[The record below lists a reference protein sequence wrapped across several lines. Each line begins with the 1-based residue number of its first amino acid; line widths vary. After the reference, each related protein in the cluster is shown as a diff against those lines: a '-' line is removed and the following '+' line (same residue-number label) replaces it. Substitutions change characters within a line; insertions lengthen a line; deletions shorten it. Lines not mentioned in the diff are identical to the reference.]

1 MAIVS
6 ILLDPAAVVYTD
18 DEIVGKINA
27 AAVNISR
34 ADAVESAAV
43 DLSGKS
49 LDDLVDSATRLAMS
63 DAEDTKLEGIAEGA
77 EVNPADLDGVPDS
90 GTRFAAV
97 EADAKGDQDGG
108 EIRDL
113 VVALADADRKI
124 VITAP
129 TTGEHKVASVEVD
142 ADLKLKA
149 DYDDTPES

>member
-43 DLSGKS
+43 DLSGKDTDALTEGAVNKYDTGPPPTD
-49 LDDLVDSATRLAMS
+49 LDEVPDSATR
-63 DAEDTKLEGIAEGA
+63 
-77 EVNPADLDGVPDS
+77 
-90 GTRFAAV
+90 FAAA
-97 EADAKGDQDGG
+97 EANAKDDLDGG

-113 VVALADADRKI
+113 VKGLADGEREI
-124 VITAP
+124 VLTAPITA
-129 TTGEHKVASVEVD
+129 EHRVISVEVD
-142 ADLKLKA
+142 GDLKLKA
-149 DYDDTPES
+149 DYDETPE